1 MMIQINHFCLS
12 RFSPSLCA
20 QLPTQNPTHDWIEIW
35 WEIDQE
41 QCWMQWMT
49 LLWSADHK
57 VFQLEYRNVS
67 FKEVHL
73 RRCAVQLTFLEAR
86 VQYWSSNWHFLSQ
99 ELILEFTP
107 FTRARLCRLLS
118 NWALAQASKY
128 LFLVT
133 AYLLTAVANIPPFVQ
148 LFFLITLKLSG
159 CREDNI
165 PLPQPNDTKVTSS
178 QLCHHDNEYSLLLG
192 FYFED
197 YSFNSTSRIHRE
209 WYFSYGFPALG
220 FWSHM
225 IIILPDPFDM
235 SCVQCP
241 PSTWVFIGHSH
252 SRFNPTRLALPY
264 YQPLGL
270 RGLWL

>member
-1 MMIQINHFCLS
+1 MRTAPHTES
-12 RFSPSLCA
+12 
-20 QLPTQNPTHDWIEIW
+20 NPWLDRNLMGNRSGTVLDAVDDPPLIGRSQSISVGVQKCEFQRSAF
-35 WEIDQE
+35 EAMCCPIDIS
-41 QCWMQWMT
+41 WG
-49 LLWSADHK
+49 
-57 VFQLEYRNVS
+57 
-67 FKEVHL
+67 
-73 RRCAVQLTFLEAR
+73 R

-107 FTRARLCRLLS
+107 FTKARLCRLLS

-148 LFFLITLKLSG
+148 LFFLTTLKLSG